1 MKTLIRIAVLLVIA
15 SLSGCAGSSTAV
27 PASGGS
33 TRQDVFQVVQAAQ
46 TAPGATTLLVEFP
59 LKAYKARIFNTFIK
73 HSDPPYT
80 VILSIDGQSVE
91 LTDEPH
97 LEFLPGSSNENPEA
111 GTGWRYIFR
120 TTLQLQPGNHQV
132 VISVPL
138 AEVRMEKQLTIVNG
152 RNDLKIQP
160 VYNSSISRHPAY
172 TGFDHG
178 LNSLLLRL
186 NDQVQ

>member
-1 MKTLIRIAVLLVIA
+1 
-15 SLSGCAGSSTAV
+15 
-27 PASGGS
+27 
-33 TRQDVFQVVQAAQ
+33 VFQVVQAAQ
-46 TAPGATTLLVEFP
+46 PAPGATTLLVEFP
-59 LKAYKARIFNTFIK
+59 LKAYKARIFTTYIK

-80 VILSIDGQSVE
+80 VILSIDSQSVE

-120 TTLQLQPGNHQV
+120 TTLQLQPG
-132 VISVPL
+132 
-138 AEVRMEKQLTIVNG
+138 RMEKQLTIVNG
-152 RNDLKIQP
+152 KNVLKIQP
-160 VYNSSISRHPAY
+160 VYNASISRHPAY